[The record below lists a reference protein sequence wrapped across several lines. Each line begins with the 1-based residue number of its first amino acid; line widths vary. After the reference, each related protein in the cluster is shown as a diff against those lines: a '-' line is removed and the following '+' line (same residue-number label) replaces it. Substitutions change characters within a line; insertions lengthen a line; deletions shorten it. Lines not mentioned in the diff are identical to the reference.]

1 MHSQHVICRRYDH
14 AGIHIAVDNSE
25 TDSTEGN
32 VMLKLGIV
40 IGLGAA
46 AWYWRKELGSM
57 LDTQFPGLRE
67 KTARTLQ
74 DAGQSAERLYE
85 QTKSSVATP

>member
-1 MHSQHVICRRYDH
+1 MCRRYGH
-14 AGIHIAVDNSE
+14 AGIHIAVERSE
-25 TDSTEGN
+25 PDSTEGN

-57 LDTQFPGLRE
+57 LDTQFPKLRE
-67 KTARTLQ
+67 QTARTLH

-85 QTKSSVATP
+85 QTKYGVATS

>member
-1 MHSQHVICRRYDH
+1 LVNDS
-14 AGIHIAVDNSE
+14 
-25 TDSTEGN
+25 TDSTEGK
-32 VMLKLGIV
+32 VMLKLGIA

-46 AWYWRKELGSM
+46 AWSWRKELGSM

-67 KTARTLQ
+67 ETSRKLH